1 MIVVVRFGRLCRC
14 LDYVE
19 LPATRLKAELLPTF
33 QKHRQGIGL
42 QLAENPDYKDV
53 EVQPD
58 DGDPLHVVGLVV
70 SVSFNL

>member
-1 MIVVVRFGRLCRC
+1 MVKSHWL
-14 LDYVE
+14 
-19 LPATRLKAELLPTF
+19 LKWRVAASAELLPTF

-70 SVSFNL
+70 SVNFNL

>member
-1 MIVVVRFGRLCRC
+1 M
-14 LDYVE
+14 
-19 LPATRLKAELLPTF
+19 AELLPTF

-70 SVSFNL
+70 SVNFNL